1 MLLIKVF
8 YMSIHG
14 FLPHQLSRSSIR
26 EAFRFT
32 YEKHEISKRTVCY
45 MLKVIVRD
53 TTKPF

>member
-1 MLLIKVF
+1 MSLVKVF